1 MKLYSSVK
9 VSLNNL
15 APPMTFIKLLA
26 EDSLISLIE
35 LFRLEACAIVLGVY
49 MSLSWSNIYLFSIY
63 ATILFRAYLQA

>member
-1 MKLYSSVK
+1 
-9 VSLNNL
+9 
-15 APPMTFIKLLA
+15 MTFIKLLA